1 MIAPVSRSTPR
12 RVILDTNVLLSG
24 IFFGGVPGRLL
35 TAWQDDRL
43 ALVLSPAILAEYHE
57 AGAVLAARYTAITAP
72 LDSILTQLAHTAT
85 IVDAP
90 ALAERVSA
98 DPDDDK
104 FLACAIAARTPLIV
118 SGDKHL
124 RHVSGWSGITIVTP
138 RQCVDRYLAD
148 DEHAPPE

>member
-1 MIAPVSRSTPR
+1 MSRATPL

-24 IFFGGVPGRLL
+24 IFFGGVPGGLL
-35 TAWQDDRL
+35 RAWQEDRL

-57 AGAVLAARYTAITAP
+57 AGAELAARYPALAAP
-72 LDSILTQLAHTAT
+72 LDSILTLLAQTAT
-85 IVDAP
+85 IVEAP
-90 ALAERVSA
+90 ELAARVSA

-124 RHVSGWSGITIVTP
+124 LRVSGWRGITVVTP
-138 RQCVDRYLAD
+138 RQCVDRYLAANED
-148 DEHAPPE
+148 AAPE

>member
-1 MIAPVSRSTPR
+1 MSRTPR
-12 RVILDTNVLLSG
+12 LRAILDTNVLLSG

-43 ALVLSPAILAEYHE
+43 ALVLSPAILGEYHK
-57 AGAVLAARYTAITAP
+57 AGAELTARYQALAAS
-72 LDSILTQLAHTAT
+72 LDSILTLLAQTAT

-90 ALAERVSA
+90 VLAERVSA

-104 FLACAIAARTPLIV
+104 FLACALAARTPLIV

-124 RHVSGWSGITIVTP
+124 LRVSGWNGITVVTP
-138 RQCVDRYLAD
+138 RQCVDRYLAA
-148 DEHAPPE
+148 DEHTAPE

>member
-1 MIAPVSRSTPR
+1 MISPVPRQTPLR
-12 RVILDTNVLLSG
+12 AILDTNVLLSG
-24 IFFGGVPGRLL
+24 IFFGGLPGRLL

-57 AGAVLAARYTAITAP
+57 AGAVLAARYTALGAP
-72 LDSILTQLAHTAT
+72 LDSILSLLTQTAT
-85 IVDAP
+85 VVDAP

-104 FLACAIAARTPLIV
+104 FLACAIAAQTPLIA

-124 RHVSGWSGITIVTP
+124 LDVSGWGGIAVVTP
-138 RQCVDRYLAD
+138 RQFVARYLASE
-148 DEHAPPE
+148 EHAEPE